1 MSERRHLQPNNATR
15 YERALSEALDR
26 SPELAPAIEALRG
39 FKFNP
44 TDALLPYMIEE
55 YGLTEIADYLP
66 DLRVALSEGIL
77 WQRSRG
83 TPSAMHRALGWVG
96 CDGEIEEMSPLRFK
110 WWWFQVHL
118 PDERRSTAFARPMT
132 EVARATKPLRS
143 ELARVTAGFDKR
155 AFLLNG
161 SRLNGGA
168 LLNSWSGV
176 RIHDGGPVFSLR
188 VSHGERTDAE
198 TGIGLAGLKATF
210 HWRRRR
216 TNAAA
221 GTEQRS
227 SLSLSYSTQ
236 PADTTKNI
244 SFQNAPFVELP
255 FEQPTPRVQVRY

>member
-1 MSERRHLQPNNATR
+1 MNERRHLQSNNATR

-26 SPELAPAIEALRG
+26 SPELEPAIEALRG

-44 TDALLPYMIEE
+44 TDALLPYVIEE
-55 YGLTEIADYLP
+55 YGLTEITDYLP
-66 DLRVALSEGIL
+66 DLRTALSEGIL

-96 CDGEIEEMSPLRFK
+96 CDGEIEEMSPYRFK

-132 EVARATKPLRS
+132 ALARASKPARS
-143 ELARVTAGFDKR
+143 KFVRVTAGFDKR
-155 AFLLNG
+155 AFVLNG

-176 RIHDGGPVFSLR
+176 RIDDDGPVFSLR
-188 VSHGERTDAE
+188 VNHRERTDAE
-198 TGIGLAGLKATF
+198 TGIGLSGLEASF
-210 HWRRRR
+210 HWQRLR

-236 PADTTKNI
+236 SADTTKNI
-244 SFQNAPFVELP
+244 SFQNAPFVALP
-255 FEQPTPRVQVRY
+255 FGQPTPRVQVRY